1 MSPTQTSQSTT
12 LPVMTATSAEIPAA
26 VSVETDTAPP
36 LDAASLADHAS
47 LEQMSAFLEDL
58 AANGRFMGSVLV
70 AQDGNILLNE
80 GYGMANIEA
89 GVPNTPG
96 NQYRIGSLT
105 KQFTAAAIL
114 KLQESGLLN
123 VQDPVQK
130 YIPNYPNGDAITIH
144 QLLTHTAGIP
154 NYERRND
161 LPRVVQT
168 PIALDDLIASFSDQ
182 PLESLPG
189 QRYSYSSSGYV
200 VLTKIIETVSGQSY
214 ADYIQEKIFAPSGM
228 NDSGYDYLDPNLRD
242 PAVGYMLTEGGPQR
256 AILTDSSWPAG
267 AGALYSTLGDLYHWD
282 RALYGNDILNQNSME
297 AMHTPWVATGQGVD
311 YGYGWDIGSTMG
323 RPSIA
328 HGGIIFG
335 FASYMVRF
343 PQDNAVIIVLS
354 NGIQMP
360 PRVVAEEL
368 TQLLFNSTSP

>member
-96 NQYRIGSLT
+96 NQYRIGSFT